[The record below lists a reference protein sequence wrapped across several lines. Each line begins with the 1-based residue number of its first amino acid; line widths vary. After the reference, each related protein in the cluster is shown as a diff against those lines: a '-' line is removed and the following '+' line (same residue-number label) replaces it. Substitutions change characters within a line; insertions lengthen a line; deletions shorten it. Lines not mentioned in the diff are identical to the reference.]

1 MTGKNKSWQ
10 IPLTIT
16 LVLLGFL
23 LSVQFKVQQDLLNT
37 LNMQKTEDL
46 VAMLRNIHYKKASL
60 ETEVDE
66 LQFQLSEYKNSLSV
80 EQTLYANMTLEIN
93 RLQVAYG
100 TLDVHGPGI
109 SVILYGDSLLIFY
122 DIIDIINE
130 LWASGAEVIS
140 INDHRIYFNTRF
152 TDATINGS
160 LEIMVNDEMLLYP
173 IIIQAIGDPHALE
186 TGLTFPGGI
195 VDNLTTLYNIH
206 PEIKR
211 ETEILIPATVSPR
224 RGR

>member
-23 LSVQFKVQQDLLNT
+23 LSLQFKVQQDLVNT
-37 LNMQKTEDL
+37 LYMQKTEDL
-46 VAMLRNIHYKKASL
+46 VAMLRNLHYKKANL
-60 ETEVDE
+60 EAEVDE
-66 LQFQLSEYKNSLSV
+66 LQLQLSEYKGSLSV
-80 EQTLYANMTLEIN
+80 EQTLYNNMTTEIS

-100 TLDVHGPGI
+100 SFDVQGPGI
-109 SVILYGDSLLIFY
+109 SVILYGDSQIIYY
-122 DIIDIINE
+122 DIVDIINE

-140 INDHRIYFNTRF
+140 INDRRIDFNTKF
-152 TDATINGS
+152 NDATINGS
-160 LEIMVNDEMLLYP
+160 LEIMINDEVLLYP
-173 IIIQAIGDPHALE
+173 IIIKAIGDPHALE

-211 ETEILIPATVSPR
+211 ETEILIPAVTPR
-224 RGR
+224 RNQ